1 MARRG
6 GLGDILVEERLIGRE
21 PLDQAKRAASRLGTP
36 LVSVLLDQGLVSETS
51 LVEALCR
58 QLRMD
63 VYEPSQMLVDLDAV
77 REVPFEEA
85 DRYRLLPLQTLQH
98 GNQRVLRVAM
108 ADPLDTQAIEDIE
121 FSTGCIV
128 EPLIARPSQ
137 LAEAIR
143 ANYRGIVT
151 KIIQRPRGSDP
162 ELTPVAPVPGR
173 QRRRAFGG
181 DLDEAALRT
190 RPIINPVHVAT
201 PAQKVDALVFMLI
214 QKGVFTRD
222 EYEERLAELANQ
234 GSEEEP

>member
-21 PLDQAKRAASRLGTP
+21 QLDQAKRAAGRLGTP
-36 LVSVLLDQGLVSETS
+36 LVGVLLDQGLVSEGS

-58 QLRMD
+58 QLHMD
-63 VYEPSQMLVDLDAV
+63 VYDPSQTIVDLDAV

-151 KIIQRPRGSDP
+151 KIIQRPRGGDP
-162 ELTPVAPVPGR
+162 ELTPVGPVPGR
-173 QRRRAFGG
+173 QRRRFGG

-190 RPIINPVHVAT
+190 RPIISPQHMAT
-201 PAQKVDALVFMLI
+201 PAQKVDAVVSMLI

-222 EYEERLAELANQ
+222 EYEERLSELVNQ
-234 GSEEEP
+234 GSVEEP

>member
-21 PLDQAKRAASRLGTP
+21 QLDQAKRAAGRLGTP
-36 LVSVLLDQGLVSETS
+36 LVGVLLDQGLVSEGS

-58 QLRMD
+58 QLHLD
-63 VYEPSQMLVDLDAV
+63 VYDPSHTLVDLDAV

-143 ANYRGIVT
+143 SNYRGIVT
-151 KIIQRPRGSDP
+151 KIIQRPRGGDP
-162 ELTPVAPVPGR
+162 ELTPVAPVTS
-173 QRRRAFGG
+173 RRRRRPFGG

-190 RPIINPVHVAT
+190 RPIISPQHVAT
-201 PAQKVDALVFMLI
+201 PAQKVDAVVSMLI

-222 EYEERLAELANQ
+222 EYEERLSELANQ
-234 GSEEEP
+234 GSEEVP